1 MIFVVRWT
9 KNDRSWRIGYFFFS
23 PLLIGG
29 RSVFLVSTRET
40 LKKRSSRWMQ
50 RAANKAW
57 WRRARA
63 KRLFDSCGLP
73 QNWELTNLDEPADT
87 RRVAQSRPWHRL
99 NPRAMPLTHARTRQR
114 MRPRSVKR
122 SSWLTRKVDR
132 QFIRTS
138 VPDEFPWHVAFLIA
152 CLTV

>member
-1 MIFVVRWT
+1 MLFVERKMIDGGESSIFCQSFTDRWSI
-9 KNDRSWRIGYFFFS
+9 DFS
-23 PLLIGG
+23 
-29 RSVFLVSTRET
+29 RFHSRDA
-40 LKKRSSRWMQ
+40 KKRSSWWMQ
-50 RAANKAW
+50 RPANKAW

-122 SSWLTRKVDR
+122 SSWPTRKVDR